1 MGMYNRE
8 DNLRAL
14 GLDPWEVPTADAQ
27 STKGKSFMNWQQS
40 LSALRTAISAGG
52 PLSGL
57 LIALGY
63 THTEELSKGVEA
75 LLVLVSVIPPVL
87 GGVWGWFTHTKSNAV
102 AVVAAMPGPEKQLAF
117 LGVPD
122 ALKVIA
128 ANAVPGVQSIKIAPG
143 APAALTAIAEDRAH
157 PKVTQ

>member
-1 MGMYNRE
+1 MGVHNRE
-8 DNLRAL
+8 DNIRAL
-14 GLDPWEVPTADAQ
+14 GLDPWEVPPADAQ
-27 STKGKSFMNWQQS
+27 PTKGKSIMNWQQV
-40 LSALRTAISAGG
+40 LSALRTGISAGG

-63 THTEELSKGVEA
+63 THTDELSKGVEA

-102 AVVAAMPGPEKQLAF
+102 AVVASMDGPEKQEAF
-117 LGVPD
+117 LGVSD
-122 ALKVIA
+122 ALKVVA
-128 ANAVPGVQSIKIAPG
+128 ANSVPGVASIKIAPG
-143 APAALTAIAEDRAH
+143 APAALTAIADDPSH